1 MEVCEVKR
9 LKSLKEENSR
19 LKKLLTEAM
28 LDKVLRVKSPPTLS
42 ALRMVVRALMSR
54 PARTDRL
61 SLSENMPPIL
71 LILSAKIWFFAAQ

>member
-1 MEVCEVKR
+1 MCEVKR

-28 LDKVLRVKSPPTLS
+28 LDKVLQVKSPPTLS
-42 ALRMVVRALMSR
+42 ALRMVERTLMSR